1 MSNPRVGQKSNYTI
15 SFVLPSTGTIKSLS
29 FGFRTTASTGSAV
42 PDALTTKNT
51 DADETVVA
59 AATIN
64 GTDVAAW
71 EDDFTTDGTVIITDA
86 TGIVLA
92 APNAPVVVTINN
104 ITNQALGDCAS
115 TSPNAET
122 CYLRIR
128 AYSTEDGAGTMVDS
142 GVTTFTATD
151 AVTVTATVDPTLTF
165 TVGAVADTA
174 ITTNDSY
181 AIAGD
186 KVTSTATACS
196 FGNLGL
202 TVGKL
207 CQQSVSVRTNAQNGY
222 SVYHKFSGADPALNL
237 MEGTYAGN
245 NLDPF
250 TSTFGSPGAFTTA
263 PAGTAKNVNSGLV
276 GIRSTGASG
285 FNANNTFG
293 APYVG
298 TSSGN
303 VVKSS
308 TGPDDGTAAAY
319 VTLKVWVNSFQPA
332 DTYTGT
338 AVYNVVAS
346 Y

>member
-1 MSNPRVGQKSNYTI
+1 MSTVN
-15 SFVLPSTGTIKSLS
+15 TGP
-29 FGFRTTASTGSAV
+29 GTTT
-42 PDALTTKNT
+42 
-51 DADETVVA
+51 EIA
-59 AATIN
+59 AATID
-64 GTDVAAW
+64 GTDVSGW
-71 EDDFTTDGTVIITDA
+71 TKDFTSDGTVILTDS
-86 TGIVLA
+86 TGITLGS
-92 APNAPVVVTINN
+92 PNAPVVVTVNN
-104 ITNQALGDCAS
+104 ITNPSLGDCSS

-122 CYLRIR
+122 CYLRLR
-128 AYSTEDGAGTMVDS
+128 AYTTEAGAGTLLDS

-151 AVTVTATVDPTLTF
+151 AVSVTATVDPTLTF

-207 CQQSVSVRTNAQNGY
+207 CQQSVAVRTNAQNGY
-222 SVYHKFSGADPALNL
+222 NVYHKFAGADPALNL
-237 MEGTYAGN
+237 MMGTYAGN

-250 TSTFGSPGAFTTA
+250 TSTFASPGAFTSA
-263 PAGTAKNVNSGLV
+263 PAGSAKNVNSGLV
-276 GIRSTGASG
+276 GIRSTGAAG

-298 TSSGN
+298 TLSGN
-303 VVKSS
+303 IVKSS